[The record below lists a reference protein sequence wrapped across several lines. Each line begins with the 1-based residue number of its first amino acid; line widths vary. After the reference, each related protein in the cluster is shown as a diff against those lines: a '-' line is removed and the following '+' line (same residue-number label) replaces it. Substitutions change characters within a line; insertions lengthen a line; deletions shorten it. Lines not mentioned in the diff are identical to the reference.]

1 MAPTKAVP
9 AVDPT
14 TLLADLDVQ
23 RARVAARL
31 ETVADT
37 ITAFRTRGAE
47 IKTETDG
54 RKRAALRAGEDADVA
69 SLEAERTAGEVAI
82 IELTRERGQIVM
94 TERELEQ
101 DRLGIYREHHEA
113 FLELA
118 AEAVTVGN
126 QLLGEL
132 MAAATPRSSRASP
145 TLDRCRPLVADGVL
159 GCARRPQ
166 SRGVRRADVF
176 DRSAEDVHHPGR
188 RRGGVAV
195 GAPAR
200 RRLAVHRRKP
210 GSASQRSA
218 GLAGVKQRVQQRKRT
233 TLRRQRRSS

>member
-132 MAAATPRSSRASP
+132 MAAATSVLDHRDEIKHRVARAEMGLTDGEARREVREHHQPWTGAARSSQTAFWDALDDLRAGEFDAPMSSTGAP
-145 TLDRCRPLVADGVL
+145 KTFTIP
-159 GCARRPQ
+159 
-166 SRGVRRADVF
+166 ADV
-176 DRSAEDVHHPGR
+176 AEV
-188 RRGGVAV
+188 
-195 GAPAR
+195 
-200 RRLAVHRRKP
+200 
-210 GSASQRSA
+210 
-218 GLAGVKQRVQQRKRT
+218 
-233 TLRRQRRSS
+233 